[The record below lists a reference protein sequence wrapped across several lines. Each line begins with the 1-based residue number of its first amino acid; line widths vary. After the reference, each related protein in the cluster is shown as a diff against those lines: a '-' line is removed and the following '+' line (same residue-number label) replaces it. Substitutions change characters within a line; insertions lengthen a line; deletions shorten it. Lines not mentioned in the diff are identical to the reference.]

1 MRLSI
6 FSVVDHYPQRQR
18 SIAALYDQVIAQCVG
33 AEALGFDSFLVAEHH
48 FHEYGAVP
56 DPVVL
61 LPALALRTT
70 RIRLGPAVAVLPFRN
85 PIEVAE
91 SYAMVDLLSHGRLV
105 LGVGSGYLK
114 HEFDGFG
121 IDPAEKRERFDE
133 ALAILTRLLSS
144 ERVSYDGR
152 FHTLNQVALNVAPV
166 QKPHPPIYVA
176 ILRKEAAYHVGR
188 NGHRIMAIPYASAD
202 RFADVRWMVEEFR
215 RGRADAGLAT
225 SPDDVIFAFHCHVA
239 ESDDAARDA
248 ASEAFDLYVATRL
261 YARRQTYDDI
271 LESGLGLFGSVKTV
285 AAKLAQLQQWDIRH
299 VALLMDFGFMPPDRV
314 HRSMDLV
321 ARKVAPRVE
330 ARLEAGAV
338 KP

>member
-6 FSVVDHYPQRQR
+6 FSVVDHYPERQR
-18 SIAALYDQVIAQCVG
+18 SIAALYDQVIAQCVR
-33 AEALGFDSFLVAEHH
+33 AEELGFDSFLIAEHH

-61 LPALALRTT
+61 LPVLALRTS

-133 ALAILTRLLSS
+133 ALSILTRLLSA

-152 FHTLNQVALNVAPV
+152 YHTLNDVALNVAPV

-176 ILRKEAAYHVGR
+176 ILRKEAAFHVGR
-188 NGHRIMAIPYASAD
+188 SGNRIMSIPYASAD
-202 RFADVRWMVEEFR
+202 RFEDVRWIIEEFR
-215 RGRADAGLAT
+215 RGRADAGLST
-225 SPDDVIFAFHCHVA
+225 SPDDAMFAFHCHVA
-239 ESDDAARDA
+239 KSDEAARAA

-271 LESGLGLFGSVKTV
+271 LQSGLGLFGSVETV
-285 AAKLAQLQQWDIRH
+285 AAKLVRLQQWGIRD
-299 VALLMDFGFMPPDRV
+299 VALLMDFGLMPADRV

-321 ARKVAPRVE
+321 AREVAPKVQ
-330 ARLEAGAV
+330 ARFQAGTA